1 MNLIIFITLFSAAS
15 AIISIIYNKNF
26 LLSILIA
33 LELIILNLIIL
44 NVLASYNFNY
54 GLNFSFS
61 LFLLALSAIEASI
74 GISILSLITR
84 NFSTNNISSVN
95 LLKN

>member
-1 MNLIIFITLFSAAS
+1 MQLIPFIIIFSTIT

-33 LELIILNLIIL
+33 LESILLNLIML
-44 NVLASYNFNY
+44 NIFSSYNFSNSIN
-54 GLNFSFS
+54 LSLS
-61 LFLLALSAIEASI
+61 LFLLTLSAIEASI
-74 GISILSLITR
+74 GISILALITR
-84 NFSTNNISSVN
+84 NFNTNSIYSIN